1 MNLFVRARK
10 LLVTNLHDWLDLRQ
24 SPETMARQGLREL
37 HGALQASLSAT
48 AKSIVTERLLKR
60 QHDDQLAQL
69 AQWETRA
76 AAALQSG
83 DEPLARQSLAQK
95 FRVMQTAAQTA
106 RRLAEVS
113 AVNQKLRSDIELL
126 RERYARAR
134 DKLTVDGARLAA
146 ASAMNRL
153 VEPGQ
158 GLCAIAEIDLEHE
171 LEVLE
176 RSALE
181 AEIQIELRSEPAAGL
196 EAEFH
201 RREEENFIRAELER
215 LRDGATRA

>member
-1 MNLFVRARK
+1 
-10 LLVTNLHDWLDLRQ
+10 
-24 SPETMARQGLREL
+24 
-37 HGALQASLSAT
+37 
-48 AKSIVTERLLKR
+48 
-60 QHDDQLAQL
+60 
-69 AQWETRA
+69 
-76 AAALQSG
+76 
-83 DEPLARQSLAQK
+83 
-95 FRVMQTAAQTA
+95 
-106 RRLAEVS
+106 
-113 AVNQKLRSDIELL
+113 
-126 RERYARAR
+126 
-134 DKLTVDGARLAA
+134 
-146 ASAMNRL
+146 MNRL